1 MKVIDMKTN
10 EVVAVE
16 NLEKVAEKRQFD
28 NKMVVISNDLARQST
43 SITLEEEKLLH
54 CIFSQMNPY
63 GKNDTKIT
71 LKKSE
76 LFEKLGLKSPKKYSE
91 TKKRLKN
98 LMYKSMVDIVDPEG
112 MDLYGMVII
121 SARSAEKSEY
131 FEITLNKDFMPYVEQ
146 LVSHYTKLQLDSLVQ
161 FKSKYSLILYKYLS
175 SWAGTHPERMM
186 IMTTKELKKLFNLSK
201 EDYTVNGEFKR
212 TIFERKTLITAID
225 EINEKV
231 PGFDVTYTKSKK
243 GNRVQGYIIHW
254 IDRNRFSESEEGV
267 VPGQTSIEDFL

>member
-1 MKVIDMKTN
+1 MKSIDVNTN
-10 EVVAVE
+10 EVEALE
-16 NLEKVAEKRQFD
+16 NIEKDTIKGQFD

-43 SITLEEEKLLH
+43 GITLEEEKLLH
-54 CIFSQMNPY
+54 CIFSQLNPY

-91 TKKRLKN
+91 TKKKLKN
-98 LMYKSMVDIVDPEG
+98 LMYKSMVDIVDSEG
-112 MDLYGMVII
+112 MDLYGMVIV

-146 LVSHYTKLQLDSLVQ
+146 LVSHYTKLQLDAIVQ
-161 FKSKYSLILYKYLS
+161 FNSKYSLILYKYLS
-175 SWAGTHPERMM
+175 SWAGTHPERMQL
-186 IMTTKELKKLFNLSK
+186 ISTKELKALFDLSK
-201 EDYTVNGEFKR
+201 DDYVYNGHFNR
-212 TIFERKTLITAID
+212 ALFEKKTLDTAID

-231 PGFDVTYTKSKK
+231 PGFDIVYRKSKK
-243 GNRVQGYIIHW
+243 GNRVQGYILHW